1 MNIRSVTL
9 PVFTLA
15 FSTALAAVAPLHAQN
30 NGFRIG
36 QPQPAPPQNLPTT
49 SGPLLIAPM
58 TSPIQ
63 PTANP
68 IAPIGGPVGPQ
79 NTPQKTTRAQE
90 NFAIQGTGAVTILPA
105 GGTIFVPAGTMVIQ
119 SGFGME
125 PGAFLSAP
133 LAPVAPATPPTPP
146 DPPSPAAPATPSGAR
161 TGGTSIDRTVR
172 PTTVNQQVTPPDV
185 TRLALGTTRE
195 KVIEKYGNPIAF
207 IMNMNGETLYFRDG
221 VVVFIKDGVVAVPGT
236 LPTTTRP

>member
-1 MNIRSVTL
+1 MKIKSASL
-9 PVFTLA
+9 PIFPLVI
-15 FSTALAAVAPLHAQN
+15 SIAAATVAPLHAQN

-36 QPQPAPPQNLPTT
+36 QLQPVPPQTAPTT

-58 TSPIQ
+58 TNPIQ

-79 NTPQKTTRAQE
+79 ITPQRATRAQD
-90 NFAIQGTGAVTILPA
+90 NFAVQGNGAVTILPA
-105 GGTIFVPAGTMVIQ
+105 GGTVFVPAGTMVIE

-125 PGAFLSAP
+125 PGVFLSAP
-133 LAPVAPATPPTPP
+133 LAPTAPA
-146 DPPSPAAPATPSGAR
+146 PPSPATPATPASPSGAR
-161 TGGTSIDRTVR
+161 SGGTSIDRTTR
-172 PTTVNQQVTPPDV
+172 PTNVSQQVTPPEV
-185 TRLALGTTRE
+185 TRLALGTTRD

-221 VVVFIKDGVVAVPGT
+221 TVVFVKDGVVAVPGSLT
-236 LPTTTRP
+236 TTTRP